1 MRNLYL
7 LAVLLGVLAVVQANV
22 IGIDF
27 ASDSI
32 KVAIVQPG
40 TPLEIVS
47 NFQSKRKTPTCVTF
61 YRGERMFGADS
72 YALMSRKP
80 ELTYSRIFRMMGRTP
95 EHPLMKEFKDQY
107 FPYTIYANDTTSA
120 TSLKMEETH
129 YHPEELMA
137 MILQHVKD
145 MTQAFGGKVIKDCVI
160 TVPSS
165 FTQHEREAVFTAAD
179 IADLKVLTLIE
190 ENTAAALHYGLDR
203 TFETPSN
210 VVYFNMGSGSIQVTI
225 VTHSS
230 YTSKEG
236 GKNKTVGQFEVL
248 GKGWDSSLGG
258 FNFDVRLAEL
268 LADRFNVVWGKKGGK
283 GKDLRDYPLPMT
295 KLRLQAGKVKEILSA
310 NNEFPVSAE
319 QLHEDTDLRTK
330 VSRADFEAAC
340 EDLFARITLPID
352 QALLNANLTAS
363 DITAVEMLGGGVRMP
378 RVKKILDSYFEEATK
393 DSVSEDGTPSVVEV
407 GQHLNGDEA
416 MALGA
421 AFRAAN
427 ISTAFRVRKLGASD
441 ISSFGINV
449 RLDTLE
455 TEAKAGL
462 FGGIFGG
469 AAAAAET
476 AWTKFTSLYP
486 AKSTLSS
493 KTKTVAFQYGQDI
506 SCKIQYDTEAAEG
519 GIPLPQGTSPNIAAY
534 NITGV
539 AAFAREND
547 AGLGT
552 PKVHLSFGLD
562 SSGIVSLLKA
572 EATLELPEEKE
583 VEEVEAEAETD
594 SAADAADTDATDA
607 ADGTGDADTTDAA
620 EGAEEGEKEGEKETP
635 ETETEVKEKG
645 EKGKEGKDSKEKEGK
660 EGKGGKKSK
669 AKKEKAKKPK
679 RDRFIRKTLTVSQD
693 LSYASPRKWTPE
705 MVAEARARL
714 GELNKKDEL
723 RQATEAALNELEG
736 YIYKVKNSIS
746 DREDEL
752 ALVSTD
758 EQRTEVVA
766 MADAAEEW
774 LYDEGRGQSI
784 AVYADK
790 QASIR
795 EAAEAIFTRATEL
808 PLRKETVAKATKL
821 LKTLKDK
828 VGLWD
833 VKMPQVTPEETEKL
847 LKAVRKAEE
856 WIATKQAAQAE
867 LSDFE
872 MPSFLSAEVT
882 AQLKPVSALFEKLLS
897 KPKPAPPVLKKN
909 ETEANSTTST
919 NGTTNGTDANTT
931 VNATVNV
938 NGTDAAD
945 AADAAADTVD
955 VGADAE
961 GSVKVEV
968 EAEAGEGGE
977 L

>member
-1 MRNLYL
+1 
-7 LAVLLGVLAVVQANV
+7 
-22 IGIDF
+22 
-27 ASDSI
+27 
-32 KVAIVQPG
+32 
-40 TPLEIVS
+40 
-47 NFQSKRKTPTCVTF
+47 
-61 YRGERMFGADS
+61 
-72 YALMSRKP
+72 
-80 ELTYSRIFRMMGRTP
+80 
-95 EHPLMKEFKDQY
+95 
-107 FPYTIYANDTTSA
+107 
-120 TSLKMEETH
+120 
-129 YHPEELMA
+129 
-137 MILQHVKD
+137 
-145 MTQAFGGKVIKDCVI
+145 
-160 TVPSS
+160 
-165 FTQHEREAVFTAAD
+165 
-179 IADLKVLTLIE
+179 
-190 ENTAAALHYGLDR
+190 
-203 TFETPSN
+203 
-210 VVYFNMGSGSIQVTI
+210 
-225 VTHSS
+225 
-230 YTSKEG
+230 
-236 GKNKTVGQFEVL
+236 
-248 GKGWDSSLGG
+248 
-258 FNFDVRLAEL
+258 
-268 LADRFNVVWGKKGGK
+268 
-283 GKDLRDYPLPMT
+283 
-295 KLRLQAGKVKEILSA
+295 
-310 NNEFPVSAE
+310 
-319 QLHEDTDLRTK
+319 
-330 VSRADFEAAC
+330 
-340 EDLFARITLPID
+340 
-352 QALLNANLTAS
+352 
-363 DITAVEMLGGGVRMP
+363 MLGGGVRMP
-378 RVKKILDSYFEEATK
+378 RVKKILDSYFEEVHNTL
-393 DSVSEDGTPSVVEV
+393 VY
-407 GQHLNGDEA
+407 
-416 MALGA
+416 MY
-421 AFRAAN
+421 
-427 ISTAFRVRKLGASD
+427 IYTAFRVRKLGASD

-552 PKVHLSFGLD
+552 PK
-562 SSGIVSLLKA
+562 K
-572 EATLELPEEKE
+572 EA
-583 VEEVEAEAETD
+583 
-594 SAADAADTDATDA
+594 
-607 ADGTGDADTTDAA
+607 G

-828 VGLWD
+828 
-833 VKMPQVTPEETEKL
+833 
-847 LKAVRKAEE
+847 AVRKAEE
-856 WIATKQAAQAE
+856 WIATKQAAQVGLRSLFFVSVCSLCI
-867 LSDFE
+867 LS
-872 MPSFLSAEVT
+872 V
-882 AQLKPVSALFEKLLS
+882 
-897 KPKPAPPVLKKN
+897 
-909 ETEANSTTST
+909 
-919 NGTTNGTDANTT
+919 
-931 VNATVNV
+931 
-938 NGTDAAD
+938 
-945 AADAAADTVD
+945 
-955 VGADAE
+955 
-961 GSVKVEV
+961 
-968 EAEAGEGGE
+968 
-977 L
+977 